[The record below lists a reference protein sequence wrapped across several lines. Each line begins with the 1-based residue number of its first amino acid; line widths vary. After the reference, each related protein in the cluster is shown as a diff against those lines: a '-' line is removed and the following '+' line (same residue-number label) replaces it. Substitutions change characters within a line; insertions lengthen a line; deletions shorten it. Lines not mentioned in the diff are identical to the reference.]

1 MKTKL
6 VLSLVAKPCRAI
18 VWTLDCISGKATS
31 PESQSYGTNPIGDSA
46 TTEVLCPDISH
57 GRSANKSF
65 RTPLSEFTTWSAAL
79 LPLLALSA
87 FGLLPSALFA
97 QRGPQDSWYLDKEV
111 PLPAMPGLISP
122 HGLDFAPNGDAYVVG
137 YGNDRVS
144 VWDANGNFLRG
155 WGKLGTGN
163 GQFNNPQ
170 GIAVTTDEVF
180 VTDDSNHRVQVFDLQ
195 GNFLR
200 KWGSSGTSD
209 GQMKRPFG
217 VTVDVVD
224 ANLTEVYVTEY
235 ENHRIQVFDANGTFR
250 RKFGSGKLD
259 NPAAAKIGS
268 DGLVYVS
275 SSDHK
280 KIKIFQKDGTY
291 LREFGTSGY
300 PFGIDFLGNRLVVAN
315 AENHRVRIFETNGTL
330 VTTIGTGTAS
340 SDAGQ
345 FDNNYDVTV
354 SPSGDLHVACRDNHR
369 IQVFD
374 ANGSYKRTYGSYGSA
389 AVGTTDVIHTPEN
402 TFIFTDHDGDRV
414 FETDMNGTL
423 IRILAKKG
431 AGDGQVE
438 NPLSLDL
445 GPDGRIYVSDKDN
458 HRIQVFERNG
468 TLVRTFGSEGSSNG
482 KFNKPYG
489 LEVSQAGEVYVADS
503 DNHRIQVF
511 DLNGAFLRKWG
522 TLGNLDGQLNRPL
535 GLDLDDDG
543 SVVVADYENNR
554 AVVFDANG
562 TFLRKWTIN
571 PNAYRVTTLNNG
583 LILFGGGGGSS
594 SNTLLKLHEKD
605 GTLVKEWNPGN
616 GAPSPVTCLPNGT
629 LVLAHRGKDK
639 LLFYRPTYR
648 TIRPKQSKE
657 IPFPEVLSVAQR
669 PGTNYLDL
677 TYRINDADSPKVKAA
692 LLGFVDG
699 GNDLSK
705 VIVPKTFV
713 GDVTGKLD
721 DNVTTGQTH
730 TVTWNAGADW
740 NIGFGE
746 LEVAVLAQDDRDLLN
761 LHFLNLP
768 ATDANSTQ
776 LKISRSPITE
786 DDLLKIWYWLIASGH
801 SGIELTGGI
810 VHQPASAPAG
820 FSPASVPGLK
830 LWLDANDLDGDGQA
844 DSIANDSNVT
854 VWTDKAGGDHNA
866 TQSNALNKPT
876 YKTNSLNGKPAL
888 RFDGSD
894 WLAFNEISDI
904 RTIFWVVSRDVGAG
918 TNALLGHSS
927 TYDFHQGGNRFWS
940 NEHASNFIKSGA
952 THLRGTEI
960 DGTQTNRPVGAFILS
975 LVTTGNVEANQLIK
989 DRGIGSYWKGEI
1001 AEMLIYNEALSE
1013 VNRKYVGKYL
1023 SDKWDLPYSPPYAMN
1038 SSTTD
1043 LGRAYLLNLMNLREA
1058 TADEVTRAKEGAT
1071 SGTTNQ
1077 FTPTF
1082 KVGPGERPV
1091 KVNEYGFDT
1100 GATSG
1105 FWVVPK

>member
-1 MKTKL
+1 M
-6 VLSLVAKPCRAI
+6 
-18 VWTLDCISGKATS
+18 
-31 PESQSYGTNPIGDSA
+31 
-46 TTEVLCPDISH
+46 
-57 GRSANKSF
+57 AN
-65 RTPLSEFTTWSAAL
+65 
-79 LPLLALSA
+79 
-87 FGLLPSALFA
+87 
-97 QRGPQDSWYLDKEV
+97 RG
-111 PLPAMPGLISP
+111 A
-122 HGLDFAPNGDAYVVG
+122 
-137 YGNDRVS
+137 
-144 VWDANGNFLRG
+144 
-155 WGKLGTGN
+155 
-163 GQFNNPQ
+163 
-170 GIAVTTDEVF
+170 
-180 VTDDSNHRVQVFDLQ
+180 
-195 GNFLR
+195 
-200 KWGSSGTSD
+200 
-209 GQMKRPFG
+209 
-217 VTVDVVD
+217 
-224 ANLTEVYVTEY
+224 
-235 ENHRIQVFDANGTFR
+235 
-250 RKFGSGKLD
+250 
-259 NPAAAKIGS
+259 
-268 DGLVYVS
+268 
-275 SSDHK
+275 
-280 KIKIFQKDGTY
+280 
-291 LREFGTSGY
+291 
-300 PFGIDFLGNRLVVAN
+300 
-315 AENHRVRIFETNGTL
+315 
-330 VTTIGTGTAS
+330 
-340 SDAGQ
+340 
-345 FDNNYDVTV
+345 
-354 SPSGDLHVACRDNHR
+354 
-369 IQVFD
+369 
-374 ANGSYKRTYGSYGSA
+374 
-389 AVGTTDVIHTPEN
+389 
-402 TFIFTDHDGDRV
+402 
-414 FETDMNGTL
+414 
-423 IRILAKKG
+423 
-431 AGDGQVE
+431 
-438 NPLSLDL
+438 
-445 GPDGRIYVSDKDN
+445 
-458 HRIQVFERNG
+458 
-468 TLVRTFGSEGSSNG
+468 
-482 KFNKPYG
+482 
-489 LEVSQAGEVYVADS
+489 
-503 DNHRIQVF
+503 
-511 DLNGAFLRKWG
+511 
-522 TLGNLDGQLNRPL
+522 
-535 GLDLDDDG
+535 
-543 SVVVADYENNR
+543 
-554 AVVFDANG
+554 
-562 TFLRKWTIN
+562 
-571 PNAYRVTTLNNG
+571 
-583 LILFGGGGGSS
+583 
-594 SNTLLKLHEKD
+594 
-605 GTLVKEWNPGN
+605 
-616 GAPSPVTCLPNGT
+616 
-629 LVLAHRGKDK
+629 DK

-677 TYRINDADSPKVKAA
+677 TYRINDADSPNVKAA

-768 ATDANSTQ
+768 ATDGNSTQ
-776 LKISRSPITE
+776 LKISRSPVT
-786 DDLLKIWYWLIASGH
+786 DADLLKLWYWLLARGH

-918 TNALLGHSS
+918 TNAMLGHSS
-927 TYDFHQGGNRFWS
+927 TYDFHLGGDRFWT
-940 NEHASNFIKSGA
+940 NEHTSNFIKSGA

-1013 VNRKYVGKYL
+1013 VNRKNVGNYL
-1023 SDKWDLPYSPPYAMN
+1023 SDKWGIAYTGTPYALS

-1058 TADEVTRAKEGAT
+1058 TADEVTRAEEGAP